1 MSEPLAWPLIGAWL
15 ERELGEPV
23 YGVRWLTPPRRA
35 RATWAVRAR
44 GTGELVVKVR
54 HGDRADEKTQWCAE
68 TLPLLGARG
77 YPVPEIILHG
87 PLGDDWHVMVQNRL
101 PGRPVTVLTG
111 PLLDALL
118 DLVERQAG
126 AGIPAGDRDFAGYVA
141 NVLFDDW
148 DEVWDD
154 APRSCPAAG
163 PLCERI
169 RAWLRPVWGL
179 RLPPADFTHNDLH
192 LSNVL
197 TDGERIT
204 GVIDWDEFGLGT
216 RALDLV
222 VLGFDCYRVG
232 EQRAA
237 MRMFAQAAEIAGPA
251 GLRCMVGYRALAHL
265 ADDRREGGPD
275 DSATATAALFSSIL
289 DRLQEDYGDG

>member
-1 MSEPLAWPLIGAWL
+1 MIEPLSWPAIAARL
-15 ERELGEPV
+15 EPELGEPLP
-23 YGVRWLTPPRRA
+23 RARRLTSPRRA
-35 RATWAVRAR
+35 RATWAVRTR
-44 GTGELVVKVR
+44 GAGELVVKVR
-54 HGDRADEKTQWCAE
+54 HGDYADDKTQWCAE
-68 TLPLLGARG
+68 RLPLLGARG
-77 YPVPEIILHG
+77 YPVPRIVWHG
-87 PLGDDWHVMVQNRL
+87 PFGGDWHVMVQNRL
-101 PGRPVTVLTG
+101 PGRPVTALSE
-111 PLLDALL
+111 PLLEALL

-126 AGIPAGDRDFAGYVA
+126 AAIPAGERDFAGYVA

-163 PLCERI
+163 ALCERI
-169 RAWLRPVWGL
+169 RDWLRPVWGL

-204 GVIDWDEFGLGT
+204 GVVDWDEFGLGS

-222 VLGFDCYRVG
+222 VLGFDCFRIG

-237 MRMFAQAAEIAGPA
+237 MRMFAQAAAVAGSG
-251 GLRCMVGYRALAHL
+251 GLRCLVGYRALAAL
-265 ADDRREGGPD
+265 ADDWREGLPED
-275 DSATATAALFSSIL
+275 ASAASAAVFSSIL
-289 DRLQEDYGDG
+289 DRLQQDYGG

>member
-1 MSEPLAWPLIGAWL
+1 MIEPLSWPAIAARL
-15 ERELGEPV
+15 EPELGEPLP
-23 YGVRWLTPPRRA
+23 RARRLTPPRRA
-35 RATWAVRAR
+35 RATWTVRTR
-44 GTGELVVKVR
+44 GAGELVVKVR
-54 HGDRADEKTQWCAE
+54 HGDYADDKTQWCAE
-68 TLPLLGARG
+68 RLPLLGARG
-77 YPVPEIILHG
+77 YPVPRIVWHG
-87 PLGDDWHVMVQNRL
+87 PVGGDWHVMVQNRL
-101 PGRPVTVLTG
+101 PGRPVTALSE
-111 PLLDALL
+111 PLLEALL

-126 AGIPAGDRDFAGYVA
+126 AAIPAGDRDFAGYVA

-163 PLCERI
+163 ALCERI
-169 RAWLRPVWGL
+169 RDWLRPVWGL

-204 GVIDWDEFGLGT
+204 GVVDWDEFGLGS

-222 VLGFDCYRVG
+222 VLGFDCFRIG

-237 MRMFAQAAEIAGPA
+237 MRMFAQAAAVAGSG
-251 GLRCMVGYRALAHL
+251 GLRCLVGYRALAAL
-265 ADDRREGGPD
+265 ADDWRENLPED
-275 DSATATAALFSSIL
+275 ASAASAAVFSSIL
-289 DRLQEDYGDG
+289 DRLQQDYGG

>member
-1 MSEPLAWPLIGAWL
+1 MGETLDWALVGARL

-23 YGVRWLTPPRRA
+23 YGARRLTPPRRA
-35 RATWAVRAR
+35 RATWAVQTQGA
-44 GTGELVVKVR
+44 GELVVKVR
-54 HGDRADEKTQWCAE
+54 HGDRADEKTRWCA
-68 TLPLLGARG
+68 TRLPLLGARG
-77 YPVPEIILHG
+77 YPVPEFVWHG
-87 PLGDDWHVMVQNRL
+87 SLGGEWYAAVQKRL
-101 PGRPVTVLTG
+101 PGHPVTALTE
-111 PLLDALL
+111 PLLNALL

-126 AGIPAGDRDFAGYVA
+126 AGLPAGDRDFAGYVA

-154 APRSCPAAG
+154 APRSCPEAG

-169 RAWLRPVWGL
+169 RDWLRPVWGL
-179 RLPPADFTHNDLH
+179 RLPPTDFTHNDLH

-204 GVIDWDEFGLGT
+204 GVVDWDEFGLGT

-222 VLGFDCYRVG
+222 VLGFDCYRIG

-237 MRMFAQAAEIAGPA
+237 MRMFAQAAAVAGPD
-251 GLRCMVGYRALAHL
+251 GRRCLVGYRALAHL
-265 ADDRREGGPD
+265 ADDRRAGLPEEA
-275 DSATATAALFSSIL
+275 SAASVMIFSAIL
-289 DRLQEDYGDG
+289 DRLREDDGD

>member
-1 MSEPLAWPLIGAWL
+1 MTESLSWPLIGARL
-15 ERELGEPV
+15 EREFGEPA
-23 YGVRWLTPPRRA
+23 YDARRLTPPKLS
-35 RATWAVRAR
+35 RATWAVRTR
-44 GTGELVVKVR
+44 GMGELIVKVR
-54 HGDRADEKTQWCAE
+54 HGDRADEKTDWCA
-68 TLPLLGARG
+68 TRLPLLGARG
-77 YPVPEIILHG
+77 YPVPEFVWHG
-87 PLGDDWHVMVQNRL
+87 PLGGGWYVAVQQRL
-101 PGRPVTVLTG
+101 PGHPVTSLTG
-111 PLLDALL
+111 PLLDGVL

-126 AGIPAGDRDFAGYVA
+126 AGVAAEDRDFAGYVA

-169 RAWLRPVWGL
+169 RGWLQPVWGL

-204 GVIDWDEFGLGT
+204 GVTDWDEFGLGS

-222 VLGFDCYRVG
+222 VLGFDCFRVG
-232 EQRAA
+232 EQQAA
-237 MRMFAQAAEIAGPA
+237 DRVFAQADAVAGSD
-251 GLRCMVGYRALAHL
+251 GLRCLVSYRMIAHL
-265 ADDRREGGPD
+265 ADDRREGQPID
-275 DSATATAALFSSIL
+275 TSPATVEAFSSIL
-289 DRLQEDYGDG
+289 DRLGG

>member
-1 MSEPLAWPLIGAWL
+1 MSEPLGWARI

-23 YGVRWLTPPRRA
+23 YDARRLTPPKVS
-35 RATWAVRAR
+35 RATWAVRTR
-44 GTGELVVKVR
+44 GLGELVVKVR
-54 HGDRADEKTQWCAE
+54 HGDRADEKTEWCASR
-68 TLPLLGARG
+68 LPLLGARG
-77 YPVPEIILHG
+77 YPVPEFVWHG
-87 PLGDDWHVMVQNRL
+87 PLGGDWHVAVQKRL
-101 PGRPVTVLTG
+101 PGRPVRSLTG

-126 AGIPAGDRDFAGYVA
+126 AGIGAEDRDFAGYVA

-169 RAWLRPVWGL
+169 RGWLRPVWGL

-204 GVIDWDEFGLGT
+204 GVIDWDEFGLGS
-216 RALDLV
+216 RALDLI
-222 VLGFDCYRVG
+222 VLGFDCYRIG
-232 EQRAA
+232 EHGAADRVFARAA
-237 MRMFAQAAEIAGPA
+237 AVAGT
-251 GLRCMVGYRALAHL
+251 GGRRCLVGYRMLAHL
-265 ADDRREGGPD
+265 ADDRREGQPAD
-275 DSATATAALFSSIL
+275 ASTATAAAFSSIL
-289 DRLQEDYGDG
+289 DRLDQDCDGC

>member
-1 MSEPLAWPLIGAWL
+1 MTEVLSWAAIGTRL
-15 ERELGEPV
+15 ERELGEAV
-23 YGVRWLTPPRRA
+23 YAARRLTPPKLS
-35 RATWAVRAR
+35 RATWAVRTR
-44 GTGELVVKVR
+44 GMGELIVKVR
-54 HGDRADEKTQWCAE
+54 HGDRADEKTRWCADR
-68 TLPLLGARG
+68 LPLLGVRG
-77 YPVPEIILHG
+77 YPVPEFVWHG
-87 PLGDDWHVMVQNRL
+87 ALGGDWYVAVQQRL
-101 PGRPVTVLTG
+101 RGHPVTSLTG
-111 PLLDALL
+111 PLLDAVL

-126 AGIPAGDRDFAGYVA
+126 AGIPAGDRDFAGYIA

-154 APRSCPAAG
+154 APRACPAAG

-169 RAWLRPVWGL
+169 RGWLRPVWGL
-179 RLPPADFTHNDLH
+179 RLPPTDFTHSDLH

-222 VLGFDCYRVG
+222 VLAFDCDRVG

-237 MRMFAQAAEIAGPA
+237 DRVLAQAAAVAGT
-251 GLRCMVGYRALAHL
+251 GGRRCLVSYRMLAHL
-265 ADDRREGGPD
+265 ADDRREGLPAD
-275 DSATATAALFSSIL
+275 ASAATVALFSAIL
-289 DRLQEDYGDG
+289 DRLGG

>member
-1 MSEPLAWPLIGAWL
+1 MSESPSWARIGALL

-23 YGVRWLTPPRRA
+23 YGAGRLTPPKVS
-35 RATWAVRAR
+35 RATWAVRTR
-44 GTGELVVKVR
+44 GMGELVVKVR
-54 HGDRADEKTQWCAE
+54 HGDRADEKTRWCAA

-77 YPVPEIILHG
+77 YPVPEFVGHG
-87 PLGDDWHVMVQNRL
+87 ALGGDWYVAVQKRL
-101 PGRPVTVLTG
+101 PGQPVTSLTG

-118 DLVERQAG
+118 NLVERQAG
-126 AGIPAGDRDFAGYVA
+126 AGVPAGDRDFAGYVA

-169 RAWLRPVWGL
+169 RGWLQPVWGL

-204 GVIDWDEFGLGT
+204 GVVDWDEFGLGT

-222 VLGFDCYRVG
+222 VLGFDCCRIG
-232 EQRAA
+232 EPRAA
-237 MRMFAQAAEIAGPA
+237 DRLFAQAAAAAGPG
-251 GLRCMVGYRALAHL
+251 GLRCLVGYRALAHL
-265 ADDRREGGPD
+265 ADDRREGLPEGA
-275 DSATATAALFSSIL
+275 SAATVAIFSAVL
-289 DRLQEDYGDG
+289 DRLQEDCGG

>member
-1 MSEPLAWPLIGAWL
+1 MRESLAWPLIGARL
-15 ERELGEPV
+15 EPELGEPLP
-23 YGVRWLTPPRRA
+23 RAARLTPPRRA
-35 RATWAVRAR
+35 RATWAVRTH
-44 GTGELVVKVR
+44 GIGELVVKVR
-54 HGDRADEKTQWCAE
+54 HGDWADEKTRWCAAK
-68 TLPLLGARG
+68 LPLLGARG
-77 YPVPEIILHG
+77 YPVPEFVWHG
-87 PLGDDWHVMVQNRL
+87 PLDGEWYVAVQKRL
-101 PGRPVTVLTG
+101 PGHPVAALTG

-126 AGIPAGDRDFAGYVA
+126 AGLPAGDRDFAGYVA

-169 RAWLRPVWGL
+169 RDWLRPVWGL

-204 GVIDWDEFGLGT
+204 GVVDWDEFGLGT

-237 MRMFAQAAEIAGPA
+237 MRMFAQAAAVAGPG
-251 GLRCMVGYRALAHL
+251 GLRCLVGYRALAAL
-265 ADDRREGGPD
+265 ADDRREGLSEEA
-275 DSATATAALFSSIL
+275 SAASVMIFSAIL
-289 DRLQEDYGDG
+289 DRLREDDGG